1 MTAVRTTPAI
11 HGIDELT
18 PPVENVT
25 LWWVVDLTLQRS
37 GTFCLQSIGYP

>member
-1 MTAVRTTPAI
+1 MTAVRTTRAI

-25 LWWVVDLTLQRS
+25 RGGWSISRLRRS
-37 GTFCLQSIGYP
+37 GTF